1 MKNKV
6 YIIKLDSRTVASV
19 LEFQLYRTKW
29 LIYFGG
35 REKVDEFIKNYDGN
49 SKEI

>member
-6 YIIKLDSRTVASV
+6 YIIKLDSRTVVSV

-29 LIYFGG
+29 LIHFGG
-35 REKVDEFIKNYDGN
+35 RDKVDEFIKNYDGKN
-49 SKEI
+49 